1 MNTFAYLP
9 HTPEDVARM
18 LGVIGV
24 ESLEDLFSDIPPSLR
39 ASGVPDI
46 PQGLCETGVYREFER
61 LRNAG
66 RTCVSFLGAGCY
78 DHLVPSIVPFVTG
91 RTEFATSYTPYQA
104 EASQGMLQAIYEYQT
119 MITLLAGLPV
129 SNASLYDGAT
139 AAAEACAMARGAR
152 KGARVIGVSPLVH
165 PHALEVLETFFS
177 DSGAEIAR
185 LPESEGATD
194 WSGLARIEGKE
205 LACLLVQSPNR
216 YGIVEDLTGLA
227 ARLGKTGA
235 LLIVSANP
243 MSLGVLKSPGE
254 WGADIAVG
262 DGQPFG
268 LGQNFG
274 GPGVGY
280 IAAGKGLMRLM
291 PGRIVGETVD
301 SEGAR
306 AFVLTLQA
314 REQHIRRERATSNI
328 CTNQALAALAVA
340 AYLTVVG
347 REGVRRIAGQNV
359 HKARYLAG
367 RIAAETPARIA
378 YDKPYF
384 NEFVLDLPC
393 PARKAADALL
403 GEGVLAGVPLDE
415 FGGGDPNRLLVA
427 VTEKRTRAEMDR
439 YVELIRKAIS

>member
-18 LGVIGV
+18 LRAIGM
-24 ESLEDLFSDIPPSLR
+24 ESLEDLFADVPPELCAAGAPGIPP
-39 ASGVPDI
+39 
-46 PQGLCETGVYREFER
+46 GLCESEVYREFER
-61 LRNAG
+61 LKNAG

-91 RTEFATSYTPYQA
+91 RTEFLTSYTPYQA

-119 MITLLAGLPV
+119 MVTLLTGLPV

-139 AAAEACAMARGAR
+139 AAAEACAMARNAR
-152 KGARVIGVSPLVH
+152 KGARVLGVSALVH
-165 PHALEVLETFFS
+165 PHTLAVLETFFS
-177 DSGAEIAR
+177 GSGAEIAR
-185 LPESEGATD
+185 LAESGGTTD
-194 WSGLARIEGKE
+194 WNGLETIAGDD
-205 LACLLVQSPNR
+205 LACVLVESPNR

-227 ARLGKTGA
+227 ARLGKSGA

-243 MSLGVLKSPGE
+243 LSLGILKSPGE

-262 DGQPFG
+262 SGQPFG

-274 GPGVGY
+274 GPGLGY
-280 IAAGKGLMRLM
+280 LASSRSLMRLM
-291 PGRIVGETVD
+291 PWRIVGETVD
-301 SEGAR
+301 REGAR
-306 AFVLTLQA
+306 AFVLTLQT

-340 AYLTVVG
+340 AYLAAVG
-347 REGVRRIAGQNV
+347 REGVRRIASLNV

-367 RIAAETPARIA
+367 RITAETPARLA
-378 YDKPYF
+378 YDHPYF
-384 NEFVLDLPC
+384 NEFVLDLPRS
-393 PARKAADALL
+393 ARDTADALL
-403 GEGVLAGVPLDE
+403 EEGVLAGVPLDE

-439 YVELIRKAIS
+439 YVDLIRKVIA